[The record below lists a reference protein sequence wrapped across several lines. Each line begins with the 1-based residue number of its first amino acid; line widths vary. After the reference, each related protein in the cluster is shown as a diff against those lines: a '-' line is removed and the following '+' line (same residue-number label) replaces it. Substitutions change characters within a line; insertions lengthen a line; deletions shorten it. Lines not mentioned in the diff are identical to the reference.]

1 MLCIEV
7 DAKDSKDAESIAKTL
22 TKTILDNSDVESVYG
37 VDVQELIVHRH

>member
-22 TKTILDNSDVESVYG
+22 TKTILDNSNVESVYG
-37 VDVQELIVHRH
+37 VDVQLILVHRH